1 MLYIYWK
8 ALGFVTLQR
17 MYKIDVLFWSESDN
31 NRTPSF
37 SIQVHLPVQWTPRL
51 LIAAIWESVVGEHC
65 ITILKT
71 PNPLDQR
78 ITRMDITTV
87 NNISF
92 LFVKNAEVLKCQ
104 LEFGLAC
111 VSGGYR

>member
-8 ALGFVTLQR
+8 AVFLSSCKG

-37 SIQVHLPVQWTPRL
+37 SIQVHLPVQWTPWL
-51 LIAAIWESVVGEHC
+51 LIAAIWERVAAEHR
-65 ITILKT
+65 ITILKA
-71 PNPLDQR
+71 PNPLDRR
-78 ITRMDITTV
+78 ITRTDITTV

-92 LFVKNAEVLKCQ
+92 LFAKNAEVLKRQ

-111 VSGGYR
+111 VSGG